1 MSYIVTPASAGS
13 ITLNESDTVR
23 SVLQNIEIILATKQ
37 LTVPLYRE
45 FGLEM
50 RFVDKP
56 LPVAKALMIAE
67 IKEALA
73 RWEPRAELVSV
84 DFQIDAD
91 APGRLIPSVEVE
103 IVDEQ

>member
-1 MSYIVTPASAGS
+1 MSYTVTPASAGS

-23 SVLQNIEIILATKQ
+23 SVLQNIKVILATKQ

-91 APGRLIPSVEVE
+91 VQGRLIPFVEVE